1 MLKTPSFTLGIEE
14 EYMLVHPETGDLVR
28 EVPESLMP
36 AMRKRLGNQVT
47 REFLQCQ
54 VEVGTRVCQNI
65 GEARED
71 LSHLRRAVAD
81 VAAEHGFGLIASST
95 HPFAEADQQTVTS
108 KARYAELENDLQRVA
123 RRLLISGMHVH
134 VGIDDDDARI
144 DLMSQAAYILPHI
157 LALSTSSPF
166 WRSEDTGLMS
176 YRICIWDEM
185 PRTGLPREF
194 ESHSEYMRHVQTL
207 VDAGIIEDA
216 SKIWWDLRP
225 SCRFPT
231 LEMRISDLCTT
242 LEDTLCIAALYSC
255 WLRMLHRLRLNN
267 LRWRRYSSMLI
278 EENRW
283 RAHRYGTKEGLIDFG
298 RGKVV
303 SYAELIDEILKLV
316 EEDAVALDCENEI
329 NHARTILKRGTS
341 AHRQLS
347 IYQAEMDKTGDSQLA
362 FKQVVDWLQE
372 ETLNF

>member
-1 MLKTPSFTLGIEE
+1 MLKKPSFTLGIEE

-28 EVPESLMP
+28 EAPDSLMP
-36 AMRKRLGNQVT
+36 ALREKLGDQVT
-47 REFLQCQ
+47 PEFLQCQ
-54 VEVGTRVCQNI
+54 VEVGTRVCQNVS
-65 GEARED
+65 EARED
-71 LSHLRRAVAD
+71 LSRLRKNVAAVAAD
-81 VAAEHGFGLIASST
+81 HGFGLIASST
-95 HPFAEADQQTVTS
+95 HPFAEADQQMVTS
-108 KARYAELENDLQRVA
+108 RERYATLENDLQRVA

-185 PRTGLPREF
+185 PRTGLPRDF

-255 WLRMLHRLRLNN
+255 WLSMLHRLRLKN

-298 RGKVV
+298 RGRVI
-303 SYAELIDEILKLV
+303 SYADLIDEIIELV
-316 EEDAVALDCENEI
+316 AEDAAALDCEKEI
-329 NHARTILKRGTS
+329 NHARTILERGTS

-347 IYQAEMDKTGDSQLA
+347 IYNTAMQETGDSQQA
-362 FKQVVDWLQE
+362 FKQVVDWLRE

>member
-14 EYMLVHPETGDLVR
+14 EYMLVHPDSGDLVR
-28 EVPESLMP
+28 EAPASLMP
-36 AMRKRLGNQVT
+36 ALREKLGDQVT

-65 GEARED
+65 SEARED
-71 LSHLRRAVAD
+71 LRYLRSTVAEI
-81 VAAEHGFGLIASST
+81 AAEHGFGLIASST
-95 HPFAEADQQTVTS
+95 HPFAEADQQRVTS
-108 KARYAELENDLQRVA
+108 KERYATLENDLQRVA
-123 RRLLISGMHVH
+123 RRLLIGGMHVH

-242 LEDTLCIAALYSC
+242 LEDALCIAALYSC
-255 WLRMLHRLRLNN
+255 WLRMLHRLRLKN

-298 RGKVV
+298 LGRIV
-303 SYAELIDEILKLV
+303 SYPDLIDEILSLV
-316 EEDAVALDCENEI
+316 AEDAAVLDCEKEV
-329 NHARTILKRGTS
+329 NHARTILTRGTS
-341 AHRQLS
+341 AHRQLT
-347 IYQAEMDKTGDSQLA
+347 IYNAVMQETGDASQA
-362 FKQVVDWLQE
+362 FKQVVDWLQK

>member
-1 MLKTPSFTLGIEE
+1 MLKKPSFTLGIEE

-28 EVPESLMP
+28 EAPESLMP
-36 AMRKRLGNQVT
+36 AMREKLGDQVT
-47 REFLQCQ
+47 PEFLQCQ
-54 VEVGTRVCQNI
+54 VEVGTRVCQNVS
-65 GEARED
+65 EARED
-71 LSHLRRAVAD
+71 LSRLRKNVAAVAAD
-81 VAAEHGFGLIASST
+81 HGFGLIASST
-95 HPFAEADQQTVTS
+95 HPFAEADQQMVTS
-108 KARYAELENDLQRVA
+108 RERYATLENDLQRVA

-255 WLRMLHRLRLNN
+255 WLSMLHRLRLKN

-298 RGKVV
+298 RGRVI
-303 SYAELIDEILKLV
+303 SYADLIDEIIELV
-316 EEDAVALDCENEI
+316 AEDAAALDCEKEI
-329 NHARTILKRGTS
+329 NHARTILERGTS

-347 IYQAEMDKTGDSQLA
+347 IYNTAMQETGDSQQA
-362 FKQVVDWLQE
+362 FKQVVDWLRE

>member
-1 MLKTPSFTLGIEE
+1 MLNTPSFTIGIEE
-14 EYMLVHPETGDLVR
+14 EYMLVHPETGGLVR
-28 EVPESLMP
+28 EAPESLMP
-36 AMRKRLGNQVT
+36 ALQDKLGGQVT
-47 REFLQCQ
+47 PEFLQCQ

-65 GEARED
+65 NEARED
-71 LSHLRRAVAD
+71 LSYLRQTVAS

-95 HPFAEADQQTVTS
+95 HPFADADQILVTS
-108 KARYAELENDLQRVA
+108 KARYAALEEDLQRVA

-144 DLMSQAAYILPHI
+144 DLMSQAAYVLPHI

-207 VDAGIIEDA
+207 VSAGIIEDA

-255 WLRMLHRLRLNN
+255 WLSMLHRLRLKNQ
-267 LRWRRYSSMLI
+267 RWRRYSSMLI

-298 RGKVV
+298 RGKIVP
-303 SYAELIDEILKLV
+303 YADLIDEMIELV
-316 EEDAVALDCENEI
+316 SEDAQMLGCEKEI
-329 NHARTILKRGTS
+329 NHARTILERGTS
-341 AHRQLS
+341 AHRQLA
-347 IYQAEMDKTGDSQLA
+347 IYNTAMEETGDSQQA
-362 FKQVVDWLQE
+362 FKQVVDWLRE

>member
-28 EVPESLMP
+28 EAPESLMP
-36 AMRKRLGNQVT
+36 AMRKKLGEQVT

-65 GEARED
+65 SEARED
-71 LSHLRRAVAD
+71 LSHLRRTVAA

-108 KARYAELENDLQRVA
+108 KARYATLENDLQRVA

-134 VGIDDDDARI
+134 VGIDDDDTAI
-144 DLMSQAAYILPHI
+144 DLMSQAAYILPHF

-194 ESHSEYMRHVQTL
+194 ESFSEYMRHVQTL

-255 WLRMLHRLRLNN
+255 WLRMLHRLRVNN

-298 RGKVV
+298 RGKIVPY
-303 SYAELIDEILKLV
+303 SDLIDEIIGLIA
-316 EEDAVALDCENEI
+316 EDAEALDCENEV
-329 NHARTILKRGTS
+329 NHARTILTRGTS

-347 IYQAEMDKTGDSQLA
+347 IYQAAIQETGDSQQA
-362 FKQVVDWLQE
+362 FKQVVDWLQK

>member
-28 EVPESLMP
+28 EAPEALMP
-36 AMRKRLGNQVT
+36 ALRKKLGDQVT

-65 GEARED
+65 NEAREE
-71 LSHLRRAVAD
+71 LCYLRQTVAD
-81 VAAEHGFGLIASST
+81 EAAAHGFGLIASST
-95 HPFAEADQQTVTS
+95 HPFADAAQQSVTG
-108 KARYAELENDLQRVA
+108 KARYAALEEDLQRVA

-134 VGIDDDDARI
+134 VGIDDDDMRI

-166 WRSEDTGLMS
+166 WRAEDTGLMS
-176 YRICIWDEM
+176 YRICVWDEM
-185 PRTGLPREF
+185 PRTGLPHEF

-207 VDAGIIEDA
+207 VSAGIIEDA

-242 LEDTLCIAALYSC
+242 LEDALCIAALYQC
-255 WLRMLHRLRLNN
+255 WLRMLHRLRLKN
-267 LRWRRYSSMLI
+267 LRWRKYSSMLI

-283 RAHRYGTKEGLIDFG
+283 RAHRYGTREGLIDFG
-298 RGKVV
+298 RGEVIAY
-303 SYAELIDEILKLV
+303 SDLMDEMIKLV
-316 EEDAVALDCENEI
+316 TEDAVALDCENEI
-329 NHARTILKRGTS
+329 NHARTILERGTS

-347 IYQAEMDKTGDSQLA
+347 KYHAAMKETGDSQQA
-362 FKQVVDWLQE
+362 FKQVVDWLQT

>member
-1 MLKTPSFTLGIEE
+1 MLKTPSFTIGIEE

-36 AMRKRLGNQVT
+36 AMRKKLGDQVT

-65 GEARED
+65 SEAREE
-71 LSHLRRAVAD
+71 LRYLRQTVAD
-81 VAAEHGFGLIASST
+81 VAAAHGFGLIASST

-108 KARYAELENDLQRVA
+108 KARYAALENDLQRVA
-123 RRLLISGMHVH
+123 RRLLIGGMHVH
-134 VGIDDDDARI
+134 VGIDDDDMRI

-207 VDAGIIEDA
+207 VAAGIIEDA

-283 RAHRYGTKEGLIDFG
+283 RAHRYGTREGLIDFG
-298 RGKVV
+298 RGEIV
-303 SYAELIDEILKLV
+303 SYPDLMDEIIKLV
-316 EEDAVALDCENEI
+316 AEDAAALDCENEI
-329 NHARTILKRGTS
+329 NHARTILERGTS

-347 IYQAEMDKTGDSQLA
+347 TYYAVMEETGDSQLA
-362 FKQVVDWLQE
+362 FKKVVDWLQK
-372 ETLNF
+372 ETINF

>member
-28 EVPESLMP
+28 KAPKTLMP
-36 AMRKRLGNQVT
+36 ALRKKLGDQVT

-54 VEVGTRVCQNI
+54 VEVGTRVCKNI
-65 GEARED
+65 SEAREE
-71 LSHLRRAVAD
+71 LRYLRQTVAD
-81 VAAEHGFGLIASST
+81 EAAAHGFGLIASST
-95 HPFAEADQQTVTS
+95 HPFAEAAQQSVTS
-108 KARYAELENDLQRVA
+108 KARYAELEEDLQRVA

-134 VGIDDDDARI
+134 VGIDDDDMRI
-144 DLMSQAAYILPHI
+144 DLMSQVAYILPHL

-166 WRSEDTGLMS
+166 WRAEDTGLMS

-185 PRTGLPREF
+185 PRTGLPSEF

-207 VDAGIIEDA
+207 VSAGIIEDA

-242 LEDTLCIAALYSC
+242 LEDTLCIAALYQC
-255 WLRMLHRLRLNN
+255 WLRMLHRLRLKN

-283 RAHRYGTKEGLIDFG
+283 RAHRYGTREGLIDFG
-298 RGKVV
+298 RGEIIAY
-303 SYAELIDEILKLV
+303 SDLMDEIIKLV
-316 EEDAVALDCENEI
+316 AEDAVALDCENEI
-329 NHARTILKRGTS
+329 NHARTILERGTS

-347 IYQAEMDKTGDSQLA
+347 TYHTAMKETGDSQQA
-362 FKQVVDWLQE
+362 FKQVVDWLQK

>member
-14 EYMLVHPETGDLVR
+14 EYLLVHPESGDLVR
-28 EVPESLMP
+28 EAPDTLMP
-36 AMRKRLGNQVT
+36 ALREKLGEQVS

-65 GEARED
+65 SEARED
-71 LSHLRRAVAD
+71 LSHLRSTVAS
-81 VAAEHGFGLIASST
+81 VAADHGFGLIASST
-95 HPFAEADQQTVTS
+95 HPFAEAGQQTITS
-108 KARYAELENDLQRVA
+108 KARYAALENDLQRVA

-134 VGIDDDDARI
+134 VGIDDDDTRI

-185 PRTGLPREF
+185 PRTGLPPEF
-194 ESHSEYMRHVQTL
+194 ESFSEYARHVQTL

-255 WLRMLHRLRLNN
+255 WLRMLHRLRLKN

-298 RGKVV
+298 QGRIV
-303 SYAELIDEILKLV
+303 SYPDLMTEIINLV
-316 EEDAVALDCENEI
+316 AEDAVALGCENEI
-329 NHARTILKRGTS
+329 NHARIILKRGTS

-347 IYQAEMDKTGDSQLA
+347 IYHAAMKETGDSQQA
-362 FKQVVDWLQE
+362 FKKVVNWLQK

>member
-1 MLKTPSFTLGIEE
+1 MLKTPSFTIGIEE

-28 EVPESLMP
+28 EVPKSLMP
-36 AMRKRLGNQVT
+36 AMRKKLGDQVT
-47 REFLQCQ
+47 PEFLQCQ

-65 GEARED
+65 SEAREE
-71 LSHLRRAVAD
+71 LRYLRQTVAD
-81 VAAEHGFGLIASST
+81 VAVAHGFGLIASST

-108 KARYAELENDLQRVA
+108 KARYAALENDLQRVA
-123 RRLLISGMHVH
+123 RRLLICGMHVH
-134 VGIDDDDARI
+134 VGIDDDDMRI

-194 ESHSEYMRHVQTL
+194 ESYSEYMRHVQTL
-207 VDAGIIEDA
+207 VAAGIIEDA

-283 RAHRYGTKEGLIDFG
+283 RAHRYGTREGLIDFG
-298 RGKVV
+298 HGEIV
-303 SYAELIDEILKLV
+303 SYPDLMDEIIKLV
-316 EEDAVALDCENEI
+316 AEDAVALDCENEI
-329 NHARTILKRGTS
+329 NHARTILERGTS

-347 IYQAEMDKTGDSQLA
+347 TYHAVMEETGDSQLA
-362 FKQVVDWLQE
+362 FKKVVDWLQK
-372 ETLNF
+372 ETINF

>member
-1 MLKTPSFTLGIEE
+1 MLKKPSFTLGIEE

-28 EVPESLMP
+28 EAPASLMP
-36 AMRKRLGNQVT
+36 ALREKLGDQVT
-47 REFLQCQ
+47 PEFLQCQ

-65 GEARED
+65 SEARED
-71 LSHLRRAVAD
+71 LSRLRKNVAAVAAD
-81 VAAEHGFGLIASST
+81 HGFGLIASST
-95 HPFAEADQQTVTS
+95 HPFAEADQQMVTS
-108 KARYAELENDLQRVA
+108 RERYATLENDLQRVA

-255 WLRMLHRLRLNN
+255 WLSMLHRLRLKN

-298 RGKVV
+298 RGRVI
-303 SYAELIDEILKLV
+303 SYTDLIDEIIELV
-316 EEDAVALDCENEI
+316 AEDAAALDCEKEI
-329 NHARTILKRGTS
+329 NHARTILERGTS

-347 IYQAEMDKTGDSQLA
+347 IYNTAMQETGDSQQA
-362 FKQVVDWLQE
+362 FKQVVDWLRE

>member
-1 MLKTPSFTLGIEE
+1 MLKTPSFTIGIEE

-36 AMRKRLGNQVT
+36 AMRKKLGDQVT

-65 GEARED
+65 SEAREE
-71 LSHLRRAVAD
+71 LRYLRQTVAD
-81 VAAEHGFGLIASST
+81 VAAAHGFGLIASST
-95 HPFAEADQQTVTS
+95 HPFAEADQQSVTS
-108 KARYAELENDLQRVA
+108 KARYAALENDLQRVA
-123 RRLLISGMHVH
+123 RRLLIGGMHVH
-134 VGIDDDDARI
+134 VGIDDDDMRI

-207 VDAGIIEDA
+207 VAAGIIEDA

-283 RAHRYGTKEGLIDFG
+283 RAHRYGTREGLIDFG
-298 RGKVV
+298 RGEIV
-303 SYAELIDEILKLV
+303 SYPDLMDEIIKLV
-316 EEDAVALDCENEI
+316 AEDAAALDCENEI
-329 NHARTILKRGTS
+329 NHARTILERGTS

-347 IYQAEMDKTGDSQLA
+347 TYYAVMEETGDSQLA
-362 FKQVVDWLQE
+362 FKKVVDWLQK
-372 ETLNF
+372 ETINF

>member
-1 MLKTPSFTLGIEE
+1 MLNTPSFTIGIEE
-14 EYMLVHPETGDLVR
+14 EYMLVHPETGGLVR
-28 EVPESLMP
+28 EAPESLMP
-36 AMRKRLGNQVT
+36 ALQDKLGGQVT
-47 REFLQCQ
+47 PEFLQCQ

-65 GEARED
+65 NEARED
-71 LSHLRRAVAD
+71 LSYLRQTVAS

-95 HPFAEADQQTVTS
+95 HPFADADQILVTS
-108 KARYAELENDLQRVA
+108 KARYAALEEDLQRVA

-144 DLMSQAAYILPHI
+144 DLMSQAAYVLPHI

-207 VDAGIIEDA
+207 VSAGIIEDA

-255 WLRMLHRLRLNN
+255 WLSMLHRLRLKNQ
-267 LRWRRYSSMLI
+267 RWRRYSSMLI

-283 RAHRYGTKEGLIDFG
+283 RAQRYGTKEGLIDFG
-298 RGKVV
+298 RGKIVP
-303 SYAELIDEILKLV
+303 YADLIDEMIELV
-316 EEDAVALDCENEI
+316 SEDAQMLGCEKEI
-329 NHARTILKRGTS
+329 NHARTILERGTS
-341 AHRQLS
+341 AHRQLA
-347 IYQAEMDKTGDSQLA
+347 IYNTAMEETGDSQQA
-362 FKQVVDWLQE
+362 FKQVVDWLRE

>member
-14 EYMLVHPETGDLVR
+14 EYMLVHPDSGDLVR
-28 EVPESLMP
+28 EAPASLMP
-36 AMRKRLGNQVT
+36 ALREKLGDQVT

-65 GEARED
+65 SEARED
-71 LSHLRRAVAD
+71 LRHLRSTVAEI
-81 VAAEHGFGLIASST
+81 AAEHGFGLIASST
-95 HPFAEADQQTVTS
+95 HPFAEADQQRVTS
-108 KARYAELENDLQRVA
+108 KERYATLENDLQRVA

-242 LEDTLCIAALYSC
+242 LEDALCIAALYSC
-255 WLRMLHRLRLNN
+255 WLRMLHRLRLKN

-298 RGKVV
+298 LGRIV
-303 SYAELIDEILKLV
+303 SYPDLIDEILSLV
-316 EEDAVALDCENEI
+316 AEDAAVLDCEKEV
-329 NHARTILKRGTS
+329 NHARTILTRGTS
-341 AHRQLS
+341 AHRQLT
-347 IYQAEMDKTGDSQLA
+347 IYNAVMQETGDASQA
-362 FKQVVDWLQE
+362 FKQVVDWLQK

>member
-28 EVPESLMP
+28 EVPKSLMP
-36 AMRKRLGNQVT
+36 AMRKKLGDQVT
-47 REFLQCQ
+47 PEFLQCQ

-65 GEARED
+65 SEAREE
-71 LSHLRRAVAD
+71 LRYLRQTVAD
-81 VAAEHGFGLIASST
+81 VAAAHGFGLIASST

-108 KARYAELENDLQRVA
+108 KARYAALENDLQRVA
-123 RRLLISGMHVH
+123 RRLLIGGMHVH
-134 VGIDDDDARI
+134 VGIDDDDMRI

-207 VDAGIIEDA
+207 VAAGIIEDA

-283 RAHRYGTKEGLIDFG
+283 RAHRYGTREGLIDFG
-298 RGKVV
+298 HGEIV
-303 SYAELIDEILKLV
+303 SYPDLMDEIIKLV
-316 EEDAVALDCENEI
+316 AEDAVALDCENEI
-329 NHARTILKRGTS
+329 NHARTILERGTS

-347 IYQAEMDKTGDSQLA
+347 TYYAVMEETGDSQLA
-362 FKQVVDWLQE
+362 FKKVVDWLQK
-372 ETLNF
+372 ETINF